1 MTDTGTYDLTNRLLP
16 FENRWAMQPET
27 DHAV

>member
-1 MTDTGTYDLTNRLLP
+1 MTDTGTYDLTACLLA